1 MIDEKKKINR
11 FEDMPVWQ
19 DAQDFAVSIYSIT
32 KNFPKEEQYAL
43 SSQLKRAASSIS
55 ANIAEGFGRKSSKD
69 KIQFYRVAYGSL
81 LETKNFIY
89 LSKRLNYINGTSQD
103 EIVKASEHLQKQ
115 INAIMAYLKE
125 NA

>member
-1 MIDEKKKINR
+1 MIDKKKINS

-19 DAQDFAVSIYSIT
+19 DAQDYAVVIYLTT
-32 KNFPKEEQYAL
+32 KKFPKEEQYAL
-43 SSQLKRAASSIS
+43 TSQLRRAASSIS

-69 KIQFYRVAYGSL
+69 KAQFYRIAYGSL

-89 LSKRLNYINGTSQD
+89 LATRLNYLREEGQTKLIDN
-103 EIVKASEHLQKQ
+103 SEHLQKQ
-115 INAIMAYLKE
+115 INAILAYFKQ